1 MLRTREYKN
10 IKVKLWRQKD
20 TGYLCCELTNLEGD
34 FILFMVSA
42 TPEDDE
48 CDVVMTALNCMSAR
62 DLALANKGVAG

>member
-42 TPEDDE
+42 SRDDDE
-48 CDVVMTALNCMSAR
+48 AEVVLTALNCLSEY
-62 DLALANKGVAG
+62 DLALANEEAA